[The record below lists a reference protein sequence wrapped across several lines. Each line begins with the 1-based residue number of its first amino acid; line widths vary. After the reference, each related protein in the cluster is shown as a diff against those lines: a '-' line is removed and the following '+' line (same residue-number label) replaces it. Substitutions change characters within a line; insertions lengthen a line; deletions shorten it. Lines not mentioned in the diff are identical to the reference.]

1 MHPTDD
7 KLIAARIKFCQINI
21 DATQKSINANRKLVE
36 ELKKNPKTSCG
47 PIIQEQENA
56 IQHGEAYIK
65 KLMKEIED
73 IKQAPQR
80 QIEERERQIEE
91 REQQR
96 QKASQYPQEMYNQFN
111 TLTTTQNT
119 LIQRLD
125 SLPADSKFK
134 TLRQQVHALN
144 NKINNLKVIKENHDK
159 TLLENYCCII
169 SAVTNALPNPS
180 FDKSKIAHLK
190 EHAQQI
196 QNSHYHPN
204 TGLRV
209 LVGLILMIVGTLT
222 TLYCLATGTA
232 PVAAVGG
239 LSGLYLFYKGY
250 GSYSHGAEQFPAGEM
265 VRDIAESI
273 DKLSL

>member
-1 MHPTDD
+1 MIPIDD
-7 KLIAARIKFCQINI
+7 KFVAAQIQFRQINI
-21 DATQKSINANRKLVE
+21 NAMQQSINAKRELIEKLQNQQ
-36 ELKKNPKTSCG
+36 NPDRASL
-47 PIIQEQENA
+47 IQQHEND
-56 IQHGEAYIK
+56 IQDNKMYIQ
-65 KLMKEIED
+65 KLMNEIEE

-80 QIEERERQIEE
+80 QIEERKRQIQE

-96 QKASQYPQEMYNQFN
+96 QKAIQDQQEMHNKFN
-111 TLTTTQNT
+111 ALTTAQNT
-119 LIQRLD
+119 LIQKLD

-159 TLLENYCCII
+159 TLLEHYCCII
-169 SAVTNALPNPS
+169 SAVTNAL
-180 FDKSKIAHLK
+180 FDKSKIAPLK
-190 EHAQQI
+190 EQAQEI
-196 QNSHYHPN
+196 QNSHYRPN

-273 DKLSL
+273 DKFSP